1 MSQRSVDARADNA
14 RADSRWRV
22 LQAIRASAAG
32 CGVQSMA
39 ERTGLHPNTVRF
51 HLDRLEADG
60 LVRRQ
65 VRRGGEHGRPPLV
78 YTAAAV
84 PDSGNEH
91 HNFGQLAKV
100 LAQLI
105 TDTNPDP
112 VGSAIDSGRAWGLEL
127 VAGSPHAPSQE
138 DAVTT
143 LVEILAQLDFAPEV
157 SDEGDDMVVLQRHCP
172 FLEVAQTHQGIVCSV
187 HLGLMQG
194 LLEGLEAPV
203 VAERLVPFAGP
214 NGCQAYLARPTRPLN
229 APA

>member
-1 MSQRSVDARADNA
+1 
-14 RADSRWRV
+14 
-22 LQAIRASAAG
+22 
-32 CGVQSMA
+32 MA

-112 VGSAIDSGRAWGLEL
+112 VGSAIESGRAWGLEL
-127 VAGSPHAPSQE
+127 VAGSPHAHAQSQE

-143 LVEILAQLDFAPEV
+143 LVEILAQLDFAPKV
-157 SDEGDDMVVLQRHCP
+157 SDEDGDITVLQRHCP
-172 FLEVAQTHQGIVCSV
+172 FLEVAQNHQGVVCSV
-187 HLGLMQG
+187 HLGLMRG
-194 LLEGLEAPV
+194 VLEGLEAPV
-203 VAERLVPFAGP
+203 VAERLIPFAGP
-214 NGCQAYLARPTRPLN
+214 NGCQAYLARQTARLT